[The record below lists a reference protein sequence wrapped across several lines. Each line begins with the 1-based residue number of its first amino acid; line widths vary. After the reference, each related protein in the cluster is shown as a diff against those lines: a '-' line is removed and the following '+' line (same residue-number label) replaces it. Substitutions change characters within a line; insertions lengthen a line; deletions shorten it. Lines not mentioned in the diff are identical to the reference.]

1 MNLFRRPW
9 GFSEGFCLG
18 AGLLAAGLLLQFL
31 LGAVRWEALA
41 WPLNICLVFVFT
53 GLLAAAFL
61 FRGKIYAVRWAMTGK
76 AAVPAI
82 VFVLSLTLLMG
93 LIRQLPDSSRS
104 PSAGGLRKML
114 SFWPFVL
121 SYAWMLCILGLVSMH
136 HFRNLAWKRLPFFLS
151 HCGLFVAL
159 LSAAAG
165 RADMQRLRMRVG
177 EGQAERRAFDGK
189 GELHELPFSIV
200 LHDFRLEEYPPKLV
214 VVDNHAGTVLPEGKP
229 EWMELGHLPSH
240 GCLSGWQIHVLESF
254 DKARP
259 VMEDDSLWYVEW
271 PGDGAV
277 TAACVLAVS
286 ADFRDSIAGWV
297 GCGSHRFPLQAL
309 LLDSRHSLAMPVR
322 EKRRYLSEV
331 VVCTPDGSEIPMEIE
346 VNKPAAVGEWKIY
359 QAGYDAR
366 KGRWSDVSVF
376 EIVSD
381 PWLPAVYAGIG
392 LMFAGAL
399 GMFVA
404 VQRCRKEVV

>member
-1 MNLFRRPW
+1 
-9 GFSEGFCLG
+9 
-18 AGLLAAGLLLQFL
+18 
-31 LGAVRWEALA
+31 
-41 WPLNICLVFVFT
+41 
-53 GLLAAAFL
+53 
-61 FRGKIYAVRWAMTGK
+61 
-76 AAVPAI
+76 
-82 VFVLSLTLLMG
+82 
-93 LIRQLPDSSRS
+93 
-104 PSAGGLRKML
+104 
-114 SFWPFVL
+114 
-121 SYAWMLCILGLVSMH
+121 
-136 HFRNLAWKRLPFFLS
+136 
-151 HCGLFVAL
+151 
-159 LSAAAG
+159 
-165 RADMQRLRMRVG
+165 
-177 EGQAERRAFDGK
+177 
-189 GELHELPFSIV
+189 
-200 LHDFRLEEYPPKLV
+200 
-214 VVDNHAGTVLPEGKP
+214 
-229 EWMELGHLPSH
+229 
-240 GCLSGWQIHVLESF
+240 
-254 DKARP
+254 
-259 VMEDDSLWYVEW
+259 MEDDSLRYVEW